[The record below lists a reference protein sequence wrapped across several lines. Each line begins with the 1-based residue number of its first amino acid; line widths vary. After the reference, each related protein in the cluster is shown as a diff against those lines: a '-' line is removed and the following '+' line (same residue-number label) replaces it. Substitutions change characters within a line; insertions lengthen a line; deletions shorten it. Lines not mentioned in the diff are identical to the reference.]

1 MDLTFLELRKKVQ
14 EVNDL
19 LSVVAYDSKSGK
31 GAVLYDSQTT
41 LEFILWEDKTITMLG
56 GDTVKYGSWDDL
68 ELDSPLLIK
77 VFNLFEKAI
86 HKIFDIKKIKTY
98 KEWKG
103 DITEYLNINDIV
115 DNEIIEH
122 FRNVLP
128 PKTDT
133 SYTLQG
139 GEAYDHIL
147 DDKTNKYKG
156 IYITFNK
163 ENGNWIYKGIC
174 FIGENID
181 KSNFSNIN

>member
-1 MDLTFLELRKKVQ
+1 MSLEFLELRKKVQ
-14 EVNDL
+14 EVNNL
-19 LSVVAYDSKSGK
+19 LSVVAYDSQSGK

-41 LEFILWEDKTITMLG
+41 LEFILWKDKTITMLG
-56 GDTVKYGSWDDL
+56 GDTIKYGNWDDL

-86 HKIFDIKKIKTY
+86 HKIFNLKKIKTY
-98 KEWKG
+98 KDWKG
-103 DITEYLNINDIV
+103 EITEYLDINDIV

-128 PKTDT
+128 PKIDT

-163 ENGNWIYKGIC
+163 ENSNWIYKGIC
-174 FIGENID
+174 YIGENTD
-181 KSNFSNIN
+181 RSNLSNK